1 MKKTV
6 IFTSFICLVMT
17 VACSAMSEDGD
28 ATGMPG
34 ENPPQAL
41 GPLPADKGYVM
52 VEAKNWEWED
62 KSKEFWAWYPSLT
75 VDSLGVKPEQPDR
88 VNKYGS
94 WADGPLLTATGFFY
108 TTKYQNRWVIVDPEG
123 RIHIDAALVGINV
136 GAGLVNKEYFTQ
148 KYKDDKELWI
158 EHVAEQLGDYGF
170 NGAGAWSD
178 EDRIRFYNDFSTDR
192 KITYC
197 PNIDVM
203 SDYAYKIGS
212 ASHNPGNT
220 AYPNKCSLVF
230 DPGFKKYCEKVIP
243 EFVSIYKDDPNVL
256 GYFTDNEMP
265 LQVGNLKGY
274 LTLPEGDHGRAAAES
289 WLRQKGIS
297 ADQITSEISREF
309 AGYVADTYFRIV
321 SKILKEHD
329 PNHMYLGARYA
340 GISKYIEGVYK
351 AAAKYCDIISLNYYD
366 RWSINDSH
374 KDIRMWEEWADR
386 PFMITEFYTKGEDS
400 YGNLPN
406 ITGAGWTVHTQK
418 DRGIHYEN
426 FIIELLRSKTCV
438 GWSWLKY
445 LDNDPTTPNAEASN
459 IDSNKG
465 ILDNRY
471 EPYEDLVS
479 SMAKVNRIRY
489 GLLSYNWLYQ

>member
-1 MKKTV
+1 
-6 IFTSFICLVMT
+6 
-17 VACSAMSEDGD
+17 
-28 ATGMPG
+28 
-34 ENPPQAL
+34 
-41 GPLPADKGYVM
+41 
-52 VEAKNWEWED
+52 
-62 KSKEFWAWYPSLT
+62 
-75 VDSLGVKPEQPDR
+75 
-88 VNKYGS
+88 
-94 WADGPLLTATGFFY
+94 
-108 TTKYQNRWVIVDPEG
+108 
-123 RIHIDAALVGINV
+123 
-136 GAGLVNKEYFTQ
+136 
-148 KYKDDKELWI
+148 
-158 EHVAEQLGDYGF
+158 
-170 NGAGAWSD
+170 
-178 EDRIRFYNDFSTDR
+178 
-192 KITYC
+192 
-197 PNIDVM
+197 M

-220 AYPNKCSLVF
+220 AYPNKCILVF

-243 EFVSIYKDDPNVL
+243 ELVSIYKDDPNVL

-374 KDIRMWEEWADR
+374 KDIQMWEAWADR

-445 LDNDPTTPNAEASN
+445 LDNDPSTPNAEASN

-479 SMAKVNRIRY
+479 RMAKVNKIRY